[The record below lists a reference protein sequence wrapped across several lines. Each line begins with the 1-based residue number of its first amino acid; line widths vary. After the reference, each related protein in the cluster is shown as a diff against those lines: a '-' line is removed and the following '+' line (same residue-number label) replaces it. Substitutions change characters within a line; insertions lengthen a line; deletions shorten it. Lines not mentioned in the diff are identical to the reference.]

1 MGQECIGGEEYHRCS
16 HDDPNNSTTIS
27 WFPNTGERKGP
38 SETMQSN
45 PLTVHAVEE
54 VEARRGGGLA
64 GMPRDVVANPDV
76 GVRPPN
82 VGAFMQYTFME
93 HQLCVQHK

>member
-1 MGQECIGGEEYHRCS
+1 MGQEYIDGEEHHRCS
-16 HDDPNNSTTIS
+16 HDDPNNSTIS
-27 WFPNTGERKGP
+27 WFPNTWEWKGP

-64 GMPRDVVANPDV
+64 AMLRDVVANPGV

-82 VGAFMQYTFME
+82 VGAFVQYTFME
-93 HQLCVQHK
+93 HQVCVQHK

>member
-1 MGQECIGGEEYHRCS
+1 MGQECIVGEEHHRCS

-45 PLTVHAVEE
+45 PLTVHAVKE